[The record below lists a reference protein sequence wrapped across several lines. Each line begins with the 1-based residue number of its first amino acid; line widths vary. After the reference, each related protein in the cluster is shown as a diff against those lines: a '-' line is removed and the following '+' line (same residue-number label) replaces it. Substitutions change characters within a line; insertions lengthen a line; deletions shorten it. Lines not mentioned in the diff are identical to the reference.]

1 MPTERVLRVVRPLW
15 ARVQENPKMAGPTL
29 SEGLRAARS
38 LGSHE
43 RPIAGDMLSGM
54 IRHSRALAM
63 IAADPIA
70 AWLSLAQ
77 DGPSDQDDPPDAF
90 AIATSM
96 PEDIAAQWWERLGPE
111 AALTLARTLSERAP
125 VCIRVLRGPVSL
137 PVPVRQLTERTWI
150 LEGRCNLLATE
161 AYLKG
166 QIEIQDSGSQEI
178 VEVLAAGLPA
188 GAKVLD
194 MCAGAGGK
202 SLALAA
208 MGFRVQAWDI
218 RPQALK
224 ELEKRAN
231 RAQLNIRIGPPQGR
245 YDAVL
250 VDAPCSGT
258 GVLRRHPENR
268 WKLNFPTDIQEKLL
282 RQARA
287 LADRVVYATC
297 ALTLAENE
305 ALVRRVAAPKREQT
319 LWPVSGGNDGFYW
332 AEL

>member
-1 MPTERVLRVVRPLW
+1 
-15 ARVQENPKMAGPTL
+15 
-29 SEGLRAARS
+29 
-38 LGSHE
+38 
-43 RPIAGDMLSGM
+43 
-54 IRHSRALAM
+54 
-63 IAADPIA
+63 
-70 AWLSLAQ
+70 
-77 DGPSDQDDPPDAF
+77 
-90 AIATSM
+90 
-96 PEDIAAQWWERLGPE
+96 
-111 AALTLARTLSERAP
+111 
-125 VCIRVLRGPVSL
+125 
-137 PVPVRQLTERTWI
+137 
-150 LEGRCNLLATE
+150 
-161 AYLKG
+161 
-166 QIEIQDSGSQEI
+166 
-178 VEVLAAGLPA
+178 
-188 GAKVLD
+188 

-231 RAQLNIRIGPPQGR
+231 RAQLNIRIGPPKGR

-282 RQARA
+282 QQARE

-297 ALTLAENE
+297 ALTTAENE
-305 ALVRRVAAPKREQT
+305 ALVRRVAIPKREQT